1 MATMDVMARLK
12 ADASGW
18 VAGFKQAEASAR
30 RTATAATAASSKAQ
44 AAQKRQASAVSGGGL
59 VALAAAA
66 AIGAYGVA
74 AVKAFTD
81 TAASAVKV
89 RRVMGGSIESASAYG
104 AAAKLAGVDT
114 EQFTKSLG
122 LFDKKLVAAN
132 DNGGKAAEMTAK
144 LGTSFTNTDGSVKNL
159 SAILPAVADKFQSMK
174 DGPEEAALALQLFG
188 RAGTQMLPFLN
199 RGSAGIQDLLT
210 KARQLGLVID
220 EDGVAK
226 LGKYRTAQREL
237 QAGLEGLK
245 VQLGSQIVPAAT
257 TGMTA
262 LSHFVSI
269 TEKVPG
275 PLKAAAV
282 AITGYAAASALV
294 VPRISSIKTG
304 FTGLM
309 TVASASSSGLKSLAT
324 GMRGLIV
331 GSTAADGAM
340 AGLASAT
347 GSTVAPMNAGA
358 QGASKMSAAM
368 KTLGKATLV
377 VAAVVALGQAAN
389 RLGAVSGAASAGT
402 DKMVGSLER
411 LAGGANNIDDFSNS
425 YNGLSQVLASGIGLT
440 LLGGQARSLAQ
451 MSDDA
456 NGASGG
462 LRNFTLSAQDA
473 MMSAV
478 GMDSPLQ
485 HAKDGFG
492 KVDAALAQMVSSGK
506 ADQAA
511 SALSRLKEQVGAQGG
526 DVGAFTAG
534 LSQYNEALKSS
545 ADAADEAAQAQ
556 QELSSEISKY
566 QSLTAQSTAVSFRQD
581 LAQLKESLSAAGGA
595 FNNSKAG
602 LENQSKALSM
612 ASGMARSY
620 DQQMKQLADAGQ
632 EGSAAADQVSAAYV
646 RQMTQ
651 LAQTIPR
658 TQAGKQAIDGINQ
671 AMAAVPGWKPI
682 NVTTPGAAQ
691 AQTQLASLAAKVNMT
706 PKQLRVA
713 ISQAGA
719 DPTGAKIAALAR
731 RLGTTPKKLRLLIEA
746 IGGDKAIG
754 DAAKAG
760 SQAGKKLGDGAK
772 AGKGQAKAAGRG
784 VGAAIAEGGKA
795 ATAQAGQAGQTVGA
809 ALNTGA
815 VVGIQ
820 ATLGAAIGAAT
831 AAGAQVAQAYK
842 DAAKTH
848 SPSVFGIEVGEGL
861 NDGVLVGIGSTAAR
875 TLAGVRAM
883 ATRIGTTSGEA
894 AARAKARA
902 DAKAS
907 RDLDKQQEAMNKQGL
922 TKKQKKA
929 GKSSGRGDLWRAE
942 QDAARDY
949 WKQVADDA
957 AQAAQKI
964 EDDAASA
971 RDALL
976 QLREST
982 TLQLRDSGRG
992 DVTQAKT
999 AGSAKS
1005 YLTNQ
1010 LKTVLNFN
1018 KNLQTLA
1025 AKGLPQGMLQQIISK
1040 GLDGAPLAASLVK
1053 ANLADFNQ
1061 IAATAAALDTASL
1074 ALGNTGAGLFMD
1086 RPSTAGVTANQ
1097 NGPMAFTIYI
1107 GNQQVNE
1114 LVGAEVN
1121 GQVAQIVNRMVYR

>member
-220 EDGVAK
+220 EQGVAK
-226 LGKYRTAQREL
+226 LSAYRTAQRDFQGAMQGLQVTLGSEL
-237 QAGLEGLK
+237 LPSVTSAFGALGSLAQVFGKIPGPIKTATVAVVGFAAAASLLGPRISVLGGYVGGIGKSAAGAVRGLASLGGAIKALATGSLVADAAVAGLSTATGAAGTSAAAAGTGLAGASGA
-245 VQLGSQIVPAAT
+245 VLAFAA
-257 TGMTA
+257 A
-262 LSHFVSI
+262 
-269 TEKVPG
+269 
-275 PLKAAAV
+275 AAAV
-282 AITGYAAASALV
+282 GMGVSYLVGKFNATKGAAGTMASTFLGLTGVVNPLALAFAHATSGVENFGHSDVPIDAVAESLKKLNDQPQQLAAAWS
-294 VPRISSIKTG
+294 R
-304 FTGLM
+304 M
-309 TVASASSSGLKSLAT
+309 TQGMSGDEVNAAKDKLTELGVAFSD
-324 GMRGLIV
+324 V
-331 GSTAADGAM
+331 ADG
-340 AGLASAT
+340 
-347 GSTVAPMNAGA
+347 
-358 QGASKMSAAM
+358 
-368 KTLGKATLV
+368 
-377 VAAVVALGQAAN
+377 
-389 RLGAVSGAASAGT
+389 
-402 DKMVGSLER
+402 
-411 LAGGANNIDDFSNS
+411 
-425 YNGLSQVLASGIGLT
+425 
-440 LLGGQARSLAQ
+440 
-451 MSDDA
+451 
-456 NGASGG
+456 
-462 LRNFTLSAQDA
+462 
-473 MMSAV
+473 
-478 GMDSPLQ
+478 
-485 HAKDGFG
+485 
-492 KVDAALAQMVSSGK
+492 
-506 ADQAA
+506 
-511 SALSRLKEQVGAQGG
+511 
-526 DVGAFTAG
+526 
-534 LSQYNEALKSS
+534 
-545 ADAADEAAQAQ
+545 ADEAATAQA
-556 QELSSEISKY
+556 ELSSEISKY

-581 LAQLKESLSAAGGA
+581 LAQLKESLSATNGV

-682 NVTTPGAAQ
+682 NVTTPGASQ

-820 ATLGAAIGAAT
+820 STLGAAIGAAT

-907 RDLDKQQEAMNKQGL
+907 RDLDKKQEAMNKQGL
-922 TKKQKKA
+922 TKKEKKA

-1005 YLTNQ
+1005 WLTNQ

>member
-30 RTATAATAASSKAQ
+30 KTAAAATAASTKAQ
-44 AAQKRQASAVSGGGL
+44 VAQKRQASAVSGGGL

-132 DNGGKAAEMTAK
+132 DNGDKAADMTAK
-144 LGTSFTNTDGSVKNL
+144 LGTSFTNADGSVKNL
-159 SAILPAVADKFQSMK
+159 GAILPAVADKFKNMK

-199 RGSAGIQDLLT
+199 RGSAGIQELLT
-210 KARQLGLVID
+210 KAKELGLVID
-220 EDGVAK
+220 EAGIAK
-226 LGKYRTAQREL
+226 LSAYRTAQRDFDASL
-237 QAGLEGLK
+237 QGLQ
-245 VQLGSQIVPAAT
+245 VTLGSELIPAASS
-257 TGMTA
+257 GLSA
-262 LSHFVSI
+262 LTSFVEVTQRI
-269 TEKVPG
+269 PG
-275 PLKAAAV
+275 PVKAATV
-282 AITGYAAASALV
+282 AILAYAAASALI
-294 VPRISSIKTG
+294 VPRIASVKTG
-304 FTGLM
+304 FTALSSAASVSAAGLRTFGTSVRTM
-309 TVASASSSGLKSLAT
+309 
-324 GMRGLIV
+324 IV
-331 GSTAADGAM
+331 GTAAADGAM

-347 GSTVAPMNAGA
+347 GATVGPMNRGSQA
-358 QGASKMSAAM
+358 ASKMTSAL
-368 KTLGKATLV
+368 KILGKATLIIG
-377 VAAVVALGQAAN
+377 AIVALGQAAN
-389 RLGAVSGAASAGT
+389 KLGAVSGSASA
-402 DKMVGSLER
+402 DVSKMAGSLEE
-411 LAGGANNIDDFSNS
+411 LAAGGNNLNDFSNS
-425 YNGLSQVLASGIGLT
+425 YNSLSQVIASGVGLT
-440 LLGGQARSLAQ
+440 MLGGQARSISQ
-451 MSDDA
+451 ISDDA
-456 NGASGG
+456 NGASGM
-462 LRNFTLSAQDA
+462 LRNAALGVQDFG
-473 MMSAV
+473 MSLV

-485 HAKDGFG
+485 HAKDGFE
-492 KVDAALAQMVSSGK
+492 KIDAGLAQLVSSGK

-511 SALSRLKEQVGAQGG
+511 AAIERLKSQIASEGG
-526 DVGAFTAG
+526 DVNAFTNG
-534 LSQYNEALKSS
+534 LSQYNS
-545 ADAADEAAQAQ
+545 AVEEAANSTAELT
-556 QELSSEISKY
+556 QEIQRY
-566 QSLTAQSTAVSFRQD
+566 QSLTAQSTSVSFKQD
-581 LAQLKESLSAAGGA
+581 LLQLRDSLVKTGNA
-595 FNNSKAG
+595 FNNSKEG
-602 LENQSKALSM
+602 LDNQSKAL
-612 ASGMARSY
+612 GMATGLAKSY
-620 DQQMKQLADAGQ
+620 DQQQKQLADAGM
-632 EGSAAADQVSAAYV
+632 ENSAAADQVTQAYV
-646 RQMTQ
+646 RQMSQ
-651 LAQTIPR
+651 LAATIPR
-658 TQAGKQAIDGINQ
+658 TAAGKQAIDGINQ

-682 NVTTPGAAQ
+682 NVTTPGASQ

-731 RLGTTPKKLRLLIEA
+731 RLGTTPKKLRLLIES

-883 ATRIGTTSGEA
+883 ANRVGTASGEA

-907 RDLDKQQEAMNKQGL
+907 RDLDKQQEKLNKQGL

-929 GKSSGRGDLWRAE
+929 GKSSGLGDLWRAE
-942 QDAARDY
+942 ADASRDY

-1005 YLTNQ
+1005 YLTKQ